1 MAGSALDPKDTD
13 AANILDD
20 ATPDEDALSPVERY
34 KRARDARKVAPPQR
48 LADEPSMTI
57 DTLWRGLTRE
67 GEMRVLV
74 VRATQAVRE
83 ATAALGTGPW
93 GTKLVAELMT
103 GAQLLRACLN
113 PDEQLQI
120 SAVNSGS
127 AGNFVV
133 DAYVEGHMRATL
145 RNPGASLD
153 DGFLVGNGTVQIART
168 RRGKPTYRSAIALEH
183 DEIDQL
189 FMRYLLE
196 SEQILSLLHLDID
209 VTESGHLRHAVGFLV
224 QAMPEGSRDDLSRLV
239 TNLESLG
246 SLGDEMNDAD
256 PDAMG
261 WANALM
267 DGFYWDQ
274 VARQTVSFR
283 CPCSPERVLALLS
296 TLPQA
301 DLAELAEGGEALET
315 TCDYCKTTYAV
326 PLEQL
331 NSLLAQ
337 PS

>member
-1 MAGSALDPKDTD
+1 MADPIHD
-13 AANILDD
+13 A
-20 ATPDEDALSPVERY
+20 DEEAPAALSAVERY
-34 KRARDARKVAPPQR
+34 KRAREARKIAPPQR
-48 LADEPSMTI
+48 LADEPSHDT

-67 GEMRVLV
+67 GEMRVMV
-74 VRATQAVRE
+74 VRATQSVRE
-83 ATAALGTGPW
+83 ATAALGCGPW
-93 GTKLVAELMT
+93 GAKLVAELMT

-120 SAVNSGS
+120 SAVNTGS

-145 RNPGASLD
+145 RNPAASLD
-153 DGFLVGNGTVQIART
+153 DGFLVGNGTVQFART
-168 RRGKPTYRSAIALEH
+168 RRGKATYRSAIALEH

-189 FMRYLLE
+189 LMRYLLE

-209 VTESGHLRHAVGFLV
+209 VTEQGHVRHAVGFLV

-239 TNLESLG
+239 ANLESLT
-246 SLGDEMNDAD
+246 SLGTQMHAAD
-256 PDAMG
+256 PDAMA
-261 WANALM
+261 WAHALM

-274 VARQTVSFR
+274 VARQSVSFR

-301 DLAELAEGGEALET
+301 DLEELAEDGEPLET
-315 TCDYCKTTYAV
+315 TCDYCKTTYSV

-331 NSLLAQ
+331 SALMAR